1 VAVAGVVIAF
11 FQLGLGPMLTSAAGV
26 LWTALPFVIAGFV
39 LFVWNFLS
47 VPPVLHTE
55 LSEKLNSLESKLGPP
70 APDYAAWRHV
80 DELNLRDA
88 AFLWCDV
95 PPSPQPM
102 PSNVSA
108 WYSALASAVT
118 KGDLDF
124 VPQYRDRP
132 QDRRLQRDNQKRNPD
147 LSTIVKR
154 TALQAFA
161 KRNGHDPK
169 FLRDA

>member
-1 VAVAGVVIAF
+1 LYGISCQYRLFYTLSLVKSSTAWNRS
-11 FQLGLGPMLTSAAGV
+11 SARQ
-26 LWTALPFVIAGFV
+26 PR
-39 LFVWNFLS
+39 
-47 VPPVLHTE
+47 
-55 LSEKLNSLESKLGPP
+55 
-70 APDYAAWRHV
+70 DYAAWRHV